1 MASYKA
7 LAVFGCVLVNI
18 IFVIQSAPV
27 DKAKEGKNSIDVDN
41 SFGNHLSLPR
51 VVVPPSPQDK
61 KPLIEQA
68 LLKSVD
74 SDKTTTT
81 TTTGSPSASSS
92 SPQATLEKKKRY
104 IDENLLAELLDSDSD
119 ELENLALNN
128 NHVLH
133 MKTQE
138 IPATIHD
145 NADS

>member
-7 LAVFGCVLVNI
+7 LAVFGFVLVNI

-27 DKAKEGKNSIDVDN
+27 DKAKEGKNDIDVDN
-41 SFGNHLSLPR
+41 SFGNQLSLLP

-74 SDKTTTT
+74 SDKTTTA
-81 TTTGSPSASSS
+81 TTGSPSASS

-104 IDENLLAELLDSDSD
+104 IDDNLLAGLFDSDSD

>member
-18 IFVIQSAPV
+18 IVVIQSAPV
-27 DKAKEGKNSIDVDN
+27 DIAKEGKNVMDVDKSLGN
-41 SFGNHLSLPR
+41 DLSFSF
-51 VVVPPSPQDK
+51 VVVPSSSQDK
-61 KPLIEQA
+61 KPSIEQA
-68 LLKSVD
+68 LFKSVD
-74 SDKTTTT
+74 SDKTTIV
-81 TTTGSPSASSS
+81 TTGSPSATI
-92 SPQATLEKKKRY
+92 SPRATSEKKKRY
-104 IDENLLAELLDSDSD
+104 IDDNLLAGLLNSDSD

-133 MKTQE
+133 LKTQE